1 MEVAAK
7 LVVQERGSDP
17 EVNPLRPRT
26 AGMLVAVALQKTIA
40 AMVLPAALV
49 IIFIK
54 KYFVYDFSRH
64 LFPFTMDPSN
74 WTFFV
79 DCQNFCTELTSSQL
93 QGCCSSSHQCGN
105 GVGHC
110 SSDSECSGDRLCA
123 NIINTECSGI
133 YSSFE
138 SSIDCCCKLKCI
150 IF

>member
-17 EVNPLRPRT
+17 EVNPLLPRT
-26 AGMLVAVALQKTIA
+26 AGMLVAVALQVAKA
-40 AMVLPAALV
+40 AMLFPAALV
-49 IIFIK
+49 IILIK
-54 KYFVYDFSRH
+54 KYFVYDFLH
-64 LFPFTMDPSN
+64 WILLIGL
-74 WTFFV
+74 FFV

-93 QGCCSSSHQCGN
+93 QGCCSSSHTCGN

-110 SSDSECSGDRLCA
+110 SSDSECSGDRVCA
-123 NIINTECSGI
+123 NIINDKCSGI

>member
-49 IIFIK
+49 IILIK
-54 KYFVYDFSRH
+54 KYFVYDLSCFLLH
-64 LFPFTMDPSN
+64 WILLIGLFFA
-74 WTFFV
+74 
-79 DCQNFCTELTSSQL
+79 DCQSFCSELTSSQL